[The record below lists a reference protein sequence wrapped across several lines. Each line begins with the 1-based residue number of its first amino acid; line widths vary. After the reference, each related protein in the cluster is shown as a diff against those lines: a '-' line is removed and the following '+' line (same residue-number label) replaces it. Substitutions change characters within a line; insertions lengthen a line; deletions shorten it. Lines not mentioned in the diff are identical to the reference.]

1 MGTRSEFVGRKK
13 GVVRECGSGLRM
25 QGKQSDGSKRLM
37 VFDAD
42 DNNKFLSS
50 SSGASCCVSSVT
62 NGGFVGGDGIGGP
75 LFCNTSNQVACM
87 SDIYDV
93 VGVAS
98 ASGSDTN
105 TATALILPKSPNS
118 SGKVN
123 VFLCV
128 C

>member
-25 QGKQSDGSKRLM
+25 QEKQSDGSKRLM
-37 VFDAD
+37 VFDD
-42 DNNKFLSS
+42 DDKLLSS
-50 SSGASCCVSSVT
+50 SSAASCCESSIT
-62 NGGFVGGDGIGGP
+62 SGGFVGGGGSGSGSGGP

-98 ASGSDTN
+98 ASGSATN
-105 TATALILPKSPNS
+105 TATALFPAQISKL
-118 SGKVN
+118 
-123 VFLCV
+123 F
-128 C
+128 